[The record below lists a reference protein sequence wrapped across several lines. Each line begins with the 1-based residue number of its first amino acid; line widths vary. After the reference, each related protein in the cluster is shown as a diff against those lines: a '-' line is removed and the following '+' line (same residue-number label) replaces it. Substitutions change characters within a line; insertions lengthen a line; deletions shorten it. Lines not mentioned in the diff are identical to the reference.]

1 MFTPGAIRHYII
13 LLIFA
18 VTVALVILGFC
29 MVRPSV
35 INPVSSLMLAGGFTF
50 TAFISLLIFF
60 KGVWSDPEKSVFMT
74 FMALGVKMLLSFVLA
89 LLFIAVF
96 KNNQTGSVILF
107 FILYLAFTVF
117 VLLTIFRFLKK
128 GQLK

>member
-18 VTVALVILGFC
+18 VTVALVIMGFC

-35 INPVSSLMLAGGFTF
+35 INPVSSVMLAGGFTF

>member
-1 MFTPGAIRHYII
+1 MFTPRAIKHYIL

-18 VTVALVILGFC
+18 VIIALAILGVC
-29 MVRPSV
+29 MIRPSV
-35 INPVSSLMLAGGFTF
+35 INPVSSVMLAGGFTL
-50 TAFISLLIFF
+50 TAFISLMIFF
-60 KGVWSDPEKSVFMT
+60 RGVWSDPEKSVFMT

>member
-35 INPVSSLMLAGGFTF
+35 INPVSSVMLAGGFTF
-50 TAFISLLIFF
+50 TAFISLLFFF

>member
-1 MFTPGAIRHYII
+1 MFTPGAIKHYIL

-18 VTVALVILGFC
+18 VIVALVILGIC
-29 MVRPSV
+29 MIRPSV
-35 INPVSSLMLAGGFTF
+35 INPASSVMLAGGFTL
-50 TAFISLLIFF
+50 TAFISLMIFF
-60 KGVWSDPEKSVFMT
+60 RGVGSDSEKSVFMT
-74 FMALGVKMLLSFVLA
+74 FIALGLKMLLSFVLA

>member
-1 MFTPGAIRHYII
+1 MFTPGAIKHYIL

-18 VTVALVILGFC
+18 VIIALAILGVC
-29 MVRPSV
+29 MIRPSV
-35 INPVSSLMLAGGFTF
+35 INPVSSVMLAGGFTL
-50 TAFISLLIFF
+50 TAFISLMIFF
-60 KGVWSDPEKSVFMT
+60 RGVWSDPEKSVFMT